1 MRILHLSLTN
11 FRNFSRLEL
20 DLPPGT
26 ALFEGDN
33 AQGKTN
39 LLEAIY
45 YLSRARSPRT
55 SVDRELVNWLAL
67 EEELPF
73 ARLLARI
80 EKRDEASQIELSLA
94 QGWSANAQ
102 AWRKQVRVNGV
113 AKRALDAVGV
123 LSVVLF
129 LPQDIELVAGS
140 PHLRRRYLDDAIGQI
155 DPRYRR
161 ELGRYEKVLTQRN
174 CLLRSLRGRGNDSE
188 QLAFW
193 DQRLSEH
200 GAYIT
205 VRRQQALVQLDQII
219 QRIHPRLTG
228 EMERLRLRYCASVQ
242 WQQSPGDTY
251 QALLPLGQ
259 SAAGEPQLIALVQ
272 KVAGAFAVQLREV
285 RSRDMEQGAST
296 VGPHRDDVLFLV
308 DGVDMNTFGSRG
320 QQRTVALSI
329 KLAELEWVTQA
340 KDDPPVLLLD
350 DVLSELDAMRRSLV
364 MQAIAPVQQ
373 VLVTTND
380 VLRCDPQFVAQSSL
394 WRVNAGRLER
404 INPSEEGVSWAPPA
418 DEGT

>member
-11 FRNFSRLEL
+11 FRNYSRLEL
-20 DLPPGT
+20 DLPPGV
-26 ALFEGDN
+26 ALLEGDN

-39 LLEAIY
+39 LLEAVY
-45 YLSRARSPRT
+45 YLSRTRSPRT

-73 ARLLARI
+73 ARLVAQI
-80 EKRDEASQIELSLA
+80 EKRDEASQIELSLVQSGT
-94 QGWSANAQ
+94 QGWNADAQ

-140 PHLRRRYLDDAIGQI
+140 PHLRRRYLDDTIGQI
-155 DPRYRR
+155 DPKYRH
-161 ELGRYEKVLTQRN
+161 ELGRYEQVVTQRN
-174 CLLRSLRGRGNDSE
+174 CLLKSLRGRGNDSE

-200 GAYIT
+200 GAHIT
-205 VRRQQALVQLDQII
+205 IRRQQALAQLGQII

-228 EMERLRLRYCASVQ
+228 ETEHLRLQYCASVRC
-242 WQQSPGDTY
+242 QQSPGDAFQTP
-251 QALLPLGQ
+251 LPLER
-259 SAAGEPQLIALVQ
+259 SALGDTETAALVQ
-272 KVAGAFAVQLREV
+272 NVTAAFAEQLREV
-285 RSRDMEQGAST
+285 RSRDLEQGVSS
-296 VGPHRDDVLFLV
+296 VGPHRDDVRFLV
-308 DGVDMNTFGSRG
+308 DGVDMNAFGSRG
-320 QQRTVALSI
+320 QQRTIALSM
-329 KLAELEWVTQA
+329 KLAEVEWVTQE

-350 DVLSELDAMRRSLV
+350 DVFSELDASRRSLV
-364 MQAIAPVQQ
+364 MQALAPVQQ

-380 VLRCDPQFVAQSSL
+380 VLRYDPQFVARTSL
-394 WRVNAGRLER
+394 WRVCAGRLER
-404 INPSEEGVSWAPPA
+404 ITPSEEGVS
-418 DEGT
+418 

>member
-11 FRNFSRLEL
+11 FRNYSRLEL
-20 DLPPGT
+20 DLPPGVV
-26 ALFEGDN
+26 LLEGDN

-39 LLEAIY
+39 LLEAVY

-73 ARLLARI
+73 ARLVAQI
-80 EKRDEASQIELSLA
+80 EKRDETSQIELSLVQSGT
-94 QGWSANAQ
+94 QGWNADAQ

-140 PHLRRRYLDDAIGQI
+140 PHLRRRYLDDTIGQV
-155 DPRYRR
+155 DPKYRH
-161 ELGRYEKVLTQRN
+161 ELGRYEQVVTQRN
-174 CLLRSLRGRGNDSE
+174 CLLKSLRGRGNDSE

-200 GAYIT
+200 GAHIT
-205 VRRQQALVQLDQII
+205 IRRQQALAQLGQII

-228 EMERLRLRYCASVQ
+228 EMEHLRLQYCASVRCL
-242 WQQSPGDTY
+242 QSPGDAFQTP
-251 QALLPLGQ
+251 LPLER
-259 SAAGEPQLIALVQ
+259 SALGDTEAAALVQ
-272 KVAGAFAVQLREV
+272 NVTAAFAEQLREV
-285 RSRDMEQGAST
+285 RSRDLEQGVSS
-296 VGPHRDDVLFLV
+296 VGPHRDDVRFLV
-308 DGVDMNTFGSRG
+308 DGVDMNAFGSRG
-320 QQRTVALSI
+320 QQRTIALSI
-329 KLAELEWVTQA
+329 KLAEVEWVTQET
-340 KDDPPVLLLD
+340 DDPPVLLLD
-350 DVLSELDAMRRSLV
+350 DVFSELDASRRSLV
-364 MQAIAPVQQ
+364 MQALATVQQ

-380 VLRCDPQFVAQSSL
+380 VLRYDPQFVARTSL
-394 WRVNAGRLER
+394 WRVCAGRLER
-404 INPSEEGVSWAPPA
+404 ITP
-418 DEGT
+418 

>member
-11 FRNFSRLEL
+11 FRNFARLEL
-20 DLPPGT
+20 DLPPGVV
-26 ALFEGDN
+26 LLEGDN

-45 YLSRARSPRT
+45 YLSRTRSPRT
-55 SVDRELVNWLAL
+55 SVDRELVHWLAL

-80 EKRDEASQIELSLA
+80 EKGNEASQIELALA
-94 QGWSANAQ
+94 QGWNADAT

-129 LPQDIELVAGS
+129 LPEDIELVAGS
-140 PHLRRRYLDDAIGQI
+140 PHSRRHYLDDAIGQI
-155 DPRYRR
+155 DSRYRH

-174 CLLRSLRGRGNDSE
+174 YLLKSLRGRANGSE
-188 QLAFW
+188 ELAFW

-205 VRRQQALVQLDQII
+205 VRRQQVLAQLDQII
-219 QRIHPRLTG
+219 QRIHPGLAG
-228 EMERLRLRYCASVQ
+228 ETEHLRLQYCASVQ
-242 WQQSPGDTY
+242 WQSSPGIAYRTV
-251 QALLPLGQ
+251 LPL
-259 SAAGEPQLIALVQ
+259 EPNATNDTAVMVLLQNVTA
-272 KVAGAFAVQLREV
+272 AFAAQLHEV
-285 RSRDMEQGAST
+285 RARDVEQGACT
-296 VGPHRDDVLFLV
+296 VGPHRDDVRFLV

-320 QQRTVALSI
+320 QQRTIALAV
-329 KLAELEWVTQA
+329 KLAELEWVTQE
-340 KDDPPVLLLD
+340 KNDPPVLLLD
-350 DVLSELDAMRRSLV
+350 DVFSELDASRRSLV

-373 VLVTTND
+373 VLVTTNEA
-380 VLRCDPQFVAQSSL
+380 LRCDPQFVAQTTL
-394 WRVNAGRLER
+394 WRVCAGRLER
-404 INPSEEGVSWAPPA
+404 VTPSAAGAS
-418 DEGT
+418 